1 MKNKS
6 WQNDEI
12 YIDCQPV
19 NDEGNSLVGFDV
31 VQRGLS
37 SETMD
42 NKSGDTLNVSG
53 FLSNPLVGVIVGG
66 IGLYAII
73 KLAQLGIG
81 AMSSNNKK

>member
-1 MKNKS
+1 MKRK
-6 WQNDEI
+6 DDI

-37 SETMD
+37 DSKSVE
-42 NKSGDTLNVSG
+42 KSGDNLDLSG
-53 FLSNPLVGVIVGG
+53 VLSNPLVGVIVGG
-66 IGLYAII
+66 LGLYAII